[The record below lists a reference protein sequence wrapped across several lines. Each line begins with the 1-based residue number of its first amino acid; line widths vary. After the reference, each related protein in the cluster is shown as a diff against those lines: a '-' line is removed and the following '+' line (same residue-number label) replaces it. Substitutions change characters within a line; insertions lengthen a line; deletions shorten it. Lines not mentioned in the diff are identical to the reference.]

1 MLLSVSPPSKEEGGY
16 FNLIYR
22 NEVGGVNKNCENSGR
37 AAEDN
42 AALLPYNKWRPYRS
56 LRLINKLALRK
67 KRIRQEKNIP
77 KQMPMTSRKMSVTEA
92 SRLGMKD

>member
-16 FNLIYR
+16 FNPIYR

-56 LRLINKLALRK
+56 LR
-67 KRIRQEKNIP
+67 
-77 KQMPMTSRKMSVTEA
+77 
-92 SRLGMKD
+92 